1 MDRNEYNEMFDDA
14 AANAFNGITDGES
27 VETNLKVFEACSN
40 LKRQSIKDEEEEK
53 TKKRDI
59 WIERGIKIGIACLAL
74 VPPVLIFIDNRKK
87 AHEEELRFDKQI
99 EYAQNTL
106 RACAVLQETGIMP
119 AIKDTTVVKNMYDG
133 ITKK

>member
-27 VETNLKVFEACSN
+27 VETNLKVFETCAN
-40 LKRQSIKDEEEEK
+40 LKRQSINDEDEEK
-53 TKKRDI
+53 TKRKDI
-59 WIERGIKIGIACLAL
+59 WIERGIKIVIACLAI
-74 VPPVLIFIDNRKK
+74 VPPVLMFIDNRKK
-87 AHEEELRFDKQI
+87 AHEDTVRFDKQI

-133 ITKK
+133 IMKK

>member
-14 AANAFNGITDGES
+14 VANAFNGITDGES
-27 VETNLKVFEACSN
+27 VETNLKVFETCAN
-40 LKRQSIKDEEEEK
+40 LKRQSIKDEDEEK
-53 TKKRDI
+53 TKKKDI
-59 WIERGIKIGIACLAL
+59 WIERGIKIGIACLTI
-74 VPPVLIFIDNRKK
+74 VPPLLIFIDNRKK
-87 AHEEELRFDKQI
+87 AKEDAIRFDKQI

-106 RACAVLQETGIMP
+106 KACAVLQETGIMP

>member
-27 VETNLKVFEACSN
+27 VETNLKVFETCAN
-40 LKRQSIKDEEEEK
+40 LKRQSINDEDEEK
-53 TKKRDI
+53 TKRKDI
-59 WIERGIKIGIACLAL
+59 WTDRIIKIGIACIAI
-74 VPPVLIFIDNRKK
+74 VPPVLMFIDNRKK
-87 AHEEELRFDKQI
+87 AHEDAVRFDKQI

-133 ITKK
+133 IMKK